1 MDLLFDFLSSSSF
14 PVTWLTVVLNVVV
27 KGTVVLMAAALFG
40 LVLQK
45 ASASVRYLV
54 WSLALGTLIAL
65 PLLPPLLPAW
75 QINLGSSFFSVALQ
89 PPVST
94 DSAVLASVLSV
105 NEPAVAQE
113 ADGFPDAQVAPTH
126 NSIVLEENPP
136 LQERTT
142 LAIPVPFSISRAHWT
157 TWALML
163 WLAGVAAVF
172 ARLLVGLTRVWWLVR
187 RAKPIVDDS
196 WKTLLQELVDQMG
209 LMARVKLLRSNQA
222 MMPMTWGLIGPVI
235 LLPDNADQWSNER
248 RRVVLIHELAHVKRR
263 DWLVQ
268 VLAYA
273 AYGLYWINPLVW
285 IAVRRLR
292 IERERACDDYVL
304 GMGVRPSD
312 YAHHLLQIA
321 RSLQSRSFSPLAVT
335 MAHRSH
341 LEGRL
346 LAILNPRL
354 HRGGLTPKTMTL
366 SVALFTC
373 IAVPLAAMSPAAGDQ
388 SDGEVVAAAEAQ
400 PVSEVTLDD
409 VADLELIQPSAVA
422 LENAGQADLF
432 PEERQQG
439 LAQVE
444 SMESIENDRQAGSLA
459 TAPLNEHL
467 EVPRATT
474 LARLNSNLESY
485 PEPRAQRRSRRSR
498 NRRELRNVRDL
509 EVLAEAL
516 DDPDPK
522 VREMAIRA
530 LDRIRDESAVDLLI
544 QALTDSSAEIRRRA
558 ARTLGKIEDPRA
570 IQALAT
576 ALNDEDPEVRQR
588 VIEALGDIEDS
599 RAVDWL
605 IPLLTD
611 PNVEIRREAA
621 RALGEIEDPGAVQAL
636 GTALN
641 DEDLEVRQR
650 VIEALGDIEDVSA
663 VDWLILLLT
672 DPNVEIRREA
682 ARALGEIGDP
692 GAVQALAGVLEDP
705 DLEVRQSV
713 IRALGRSYDESAVDW
728 LIPFVTDSNVEIR
741 RRVAWALGQIGG
753 TQAVE
758 ALNAASND
766 ADSRVRRTVSRALR
780 EIGRR

>member
-1 MDLLFDFLSSSSF
+1 MDLLFEFLSSSSF

-94 DSAVLASVLSV
+94 DSAVIGSVLSV
-105 NEPAVAQE
+105 NEPAGAQV
-113 ADGFPDAQVAPTH
+113 ADGFPDVQVAPTH
-126 NSIVLEENPP
+126 NPIVLEENPS
-136 LQERTT
+136 LQERTM
-142 LAIPVPFSISRAHWT
+142 LAIPVRFSISRAHWT

-172 ARLLVGLTRVWWLVR
+172 ARLLVGLTRVGWLVR

-222 MMPMTWGLIGPVI
+222 MMPMTWGLFRPVI
-235 LLPDNADQWSNER
+235 LLPDHADQWSDER

-273 AYGLYWINPLVW
+273 AYGLYWINPMVW
-285 IAVRRLR
+285 VAVRRLR

-312 YAHHLLQIA
+312 YADHLLQIA
-321 RSLQSRSFSPLAVT
+321 RSLHSRSFSSLAVT

-341 LEGRL
+341 LESRL

-354 HRGGLTPKTMTL
+354 HRGSLTPKTMTL
-366 SVALFTC
+366 SVALFSC

-388 SDGEVVAAAEAQ
+388 SGGEVVAAAAAQ
-400 PVSEVTLDD
+400 PVSESSLDD
-409 VADLELIQPSAVA
+409 VDSDLNQASAVA
-422 LENAGQADLF
+422 LANAGQADQF

-444 SMESIENDRQAGSLA
+444 SMESIEDDWQAEFLV
-459 TAPLNEHL
+459 TALPTENLG
-467 EVPRATT
+467 VPRATI
-474 LARLNSNLESY
+474 LAHLNSNLESY
-485 PEPRAQRRSRRSR
+485 SEPRVQKRSGRSY
-498 NRRELRNVRDL
+498 NRRDLRDVRDL

-516 DDPDPK
+516 GDPDPK

-530 LDRIRDESAVDLLI
+530 LDKIRDDSAVDLLI
-544 QALTDSSAEIRRRA
+544 PALTDSSAGVRRRA
-558 ARTLGKIEDPRA
+558 ARALGKIEDPRT
-570 IQALAT
+570 IQALGT
-576 ALNDEDPEVRQR
+576 ALNDEDPEVRQM
-588 VIEALGDIEDS
+588 VIRALGDIEDAG
-599 RAVDWL
+599 AVDWL

-611 PNVEIRREAA
+611 PDVEIRREAA

-641 DEDLEVRQR
+641 DEDPEVRQR
-650 VIEALGDIEDVSA
+650 VIEALGDIEDAGA
-663 VDWLILLLT
+663 VDWLIPLLT
-672 DPNVEIRREA
+672 DPDVEIRREA

-692 GAVQALAGVLEDP
+692 GAVQALTGVLDDP
-705 DLEVRQSV
+705 DPEVRQSV

-728 LIPFVTDSNVEIR
+728 LIPALTDSNVEIR

-753 TQAVE
+753 SRAVE

-766 ADSRVRRTVSRALR
+766 ADSRVRRTASRALR

>member
-1 MDLLFDFLSSSSF
+1 MDPLFDFLSSSSHAA
-14 PVTWLTVVLNVVV
+14 TWLTVVLNVFL
-27 KGTVVLMAAALFG
+27 KGTVVLMAAALLG
-40 LVLQK
+40 LVLQR

-75 QINLGSSFFSVALQ
+75 QVDLGSDFFSVAHQ

-94 DSAVLASVLSV
+94 DSAVISSVLSV
-105 NEPAVAQE
+105 NEPAGAQVADE
-113 ADGFPDAQVAPTH
+113 ASDAQVAPTH
-126 NSIVLEENPP
+126 NSVVLEENPP

-142 LAIPVPFSISRAHWT
+142 LAIPVPFSIRSAPWT

-163 WLAGVAAVF
+163 WLAGVIAVF

-196 WKTLLQELVDQMG
+196 WETLLHGLVDRMG
-209 LMARVKLLRSNQA
+209 LMAQVRLLRSGQA
-222 MMPMTWGLIGPVI
+222 MMPMTWGLFRPVI
-235 LLPDNADQWSNER
+235 LLPDKAEQWSNER

-292 IERERACDDYVL
+292 IEREQACDDYVL
-304 GMGVRPSD
+304 GMGVRPSE
-312 YAHHLLQIA
+312 YADHLLQIA
-321 RSLQSRSFSPLAVT
+321 RSLQSRSFSSLAVT

-354 HRGGLTPKTMTL
+354 HRGALTPKTMTL

-373 IAVPLAAMSPAAGDQ
+373 IAVPLAAMSPAAGDL
-388 SDGEVVAAAEAQ
+388 SEGEVVAATEQ
-400 PVSEVTLDD
+400 SVSESGLND
-409 VADLELIQPSAVA
+409 VVDLELIPASEVAPVNSGQAESLAEGHWQDSAQAESVA
-422 LENAGQADLF
+422 LA
-432 PEERQQG
+432 
-439 LAQVE
+439 
-444 SMESIENDRQAGSLA
+444 
-459 TAPLNEHL
+459 HL
-467 EVPRATT
+467 KSSVKT
-474 LARLNSNLESY
+474 Y
-485 PEPRAQRRSRRSR
+485 PEPRAQKQSRRSR
-498 NRRELRNVRDL
+498 NRRELRNERDL

-516 DDPDPK
+516 DDPDPR

-530 LDRIRDESAVDLLI
+530 LDKIRDDSAVDLLI
-544 QALTDSSAEIRRRA
+544 QALTDSSAESRRRA
-558 ARTLGKIEDPRA
+558 ARALGKIEDPRA
-570 IQALAT
+570 IQALGT
-576 ALNDEDPEVRQR
+576 ALDDEDPEVRQG
-588 VIEALGDIEDS
+588 VIEALGDIEDAS
-599 RAVDWL
+599 VVDWL
-605 IPLLTD
+605 IPLLRD
-611 PNVEIRREAA
+611 PDVEIRREAA

-636 GTALN
+636 GTALD
-641 DEDLEVRQR
+641 DEDPEVRQR
-650 VIEALGDIEDVSA
+650 VIEALGDIEDTSA
-663 VDWLILLLT
+663 VDWLIPLLR
-672 DPNVEIRREA
+672 DPDVEIRREA

-692 GAVQALAGVLEDP
+692 GAVQALTGVLNDP

-728 LIPFVTDSNVEIR
+728 LIPALTDSNVEIR
-741 RRVAWALGQIGG
+741 RRVVWALGQIGG
-753 TQAVE
+753 SRAVE

-766 ADSRVRRTVSRALR
+766 ADSRIRRTASRALR